1 MKDELRN
8 KYKII
13 RDNIKDKDIKSSII
27 KNKVINTIEYQN
39 SKVIALYK
47 NLGSEVKTNELID
60 YALNDNKIVVLPK
73 VIGNTLVFYK
83 TDNKSFTK
91 SKYNIYEP
99 IETDIVDNIDL
110 FIVPGICFDK
120 YKNRLGFGKGYYD
133 RALKTNSKKIGIC
146 FEEQIYEN
154 RIKVDPFDIRMDK
167 IITDKNIY

>member
-13 RDNIKDKDIKSSII
+13 RDNIKDKDIKSNII

-47 NLGSEVKTNELID
+47 NLGSEVKTNELIN

>member
-83 TDNKSFTK
+83 TDNLYVPMGIKSLC
-91 SKYNIYEP
+91 N
-99 IETDIVDNIDL
+99 L
-110 FIVPGICFDK
+110 FV
-120 YKNRLGFGKGYYD
+120 
-133 RALKTNSKKIGIC
+133 T
-146 FEEQIYEN
+146 
-154 RIKVDPFDIRMDK
+154 
-167 IITDKNIY
+167 IIS